1 MANSKTK
8 YIFVTGGVLS
18 SLGKG
23 IASASIATLLK
34 HAGLK
39 VSMLKID
46 PYINVDPGTMSP
58 LEHGEVFVTQDGAET
73 DLDIGHYERFL
84 DITLG
89 KGNNFT
95 TGQVYSS
102 VIERERRGDYLG
114 KTIQVIPH
122 ITDEIKRRIKVA
134 GKGHDILVV
143 EMGGTVGDI
152 ESLPFLE
159 AAREFRSEVGKKKAM
174 FIHLTLVP
182 YLKAAGELKT
192 KPTQHSVQE
201 LRRIGINP
209 TIIICRSEHKIP
221 KEMKNKIASSCGVE
235 RDCVI
240 EALDAKSIYKVPMN
254 FLEQNIL
261 KPIAETLD
269 MAPLVPDMGDWE
281 LLVKN
286 VIAPKKEVTIGF
298 VGKYLELKESYKS
311 LTESFIHAGAHLDAK
326 VNLKWI
332 DSESVSADQCDALFS
347 DVDGIL
353 VAGGFGQRGV
363 EGKIEAIRCARE
375 GKVPFLGICLG
386 MQLSMVEYARNVL
399 NLEDANSI
407 EFNEETTNPLIY
419 LIDNFIDASGGE
431 QIRTHKSPL
440 GGTLRLGGYVCD
452 TKEGSLLRAVYD
464 NQETIV
470 ERHRHRYEANPAYR
484 DALEAKG
491 MIVSGESNGL
501 IEVVEIPEHPW
512 FLGVQFHPEFSSK
525 LQDPNPAILGFVK
538 ASLEAKK

>member
-58 LEHGEVFVTQDGAET
+58 LEHGEVFVTHDGAET

-84 DITLG
+84 DISLG

-134 GKGHDILVV
+134 GKGHDVLVV
-143 EMGGTVGDI
+143 EVGGTVGDI

-159 AAREFRSEVGKKKAM
+159 AAREFRTEVGKKKAM

-201 LRRIGINP
+201 LRRIGISP
-209 TIIICRSEHKIP
+209 SIIICRAEQKIP
-221 KEMKNKIASSCGVE
+221 KEMKNKLASSCGVE
-235 RDCVI
+235 RECVI
-240 EALDAKSIYKVPMN
+240 EAVDAKSIYKVPMN
-254 FLEQNIL
+254 FLAQDIL

-269 MAPLVPDMGDWE
+269 MPELHPDMENWGA
-281 LLVKN
+281 LVKN

-311 LTESFIHAGAHLDAK
+311 LTESFIHAGAHLDTK

-332 DSESVSADQCDALFS
+332 DSEGVSADQCDTLFS

-386 MQLSMVEYARNVL
+386 MQLSMVEFARNVL
-399 NLEDANSI
+399 GLEDANSV
-407 EFNEETTNPLIY
+407 EFNEETKNPLIY
-419 LIDNFIDASGGE
+419 LIDNFIDASGSK

-440 GGTLRLGGYVCD
+440 GGTLRLGSYECD
-452 TKEGSLLRAVYD
+452 TKEGSLLRKVYHD
-464 NQETIV
+464 SPKIV

-484 DALEAKG
+484 EMLEEKG
-491 MIVSGESNGL
+491 MIISGESNGL

-512 FLGVQFHPEFSSK
+512 FLGVQFHPEFTSK
-525 LQDPNPAILGFVK
+525 LQNPNPAILGFVK